1 MDSLAVL
8 GLPIWIT
15 ELDAVV
21 DSDLKRAD
29 TIDKI
34 MRTAFAHPA
43 VHGIVLWT
51 FWDKHA
57 WKKNT
62 SLFHGHQFTV
72 SSAINSNIYLLL
84 TSLFSK

>member
-1 MDSLAVL
+1 
-8 GLPIWIT
+8 
-15 ELDAVV
+15 
-21 DSDLKRAD
+21 
-29 TIDKI
+29 

-62 SLFHGHQFTV
+62 PLFHGHEFTV
-72 SSAINSNIYLLL
+72 GSALNYLSTIIVNSNIIALPYVGC
-84 TSLFSK
+84 